1 MGQQMQRVRLRE
13 NLTQF
18 EAAAKVGMH
27 GNQWAKYERGEKS
40 LPLRYVQALE
50 STFKIAFDLAA
61 PKPTKGP
68 THPPEYYKGMLE
80 AGRRLSAQG
89 QMIVEEAMDGLTAA
103 AMVPA
108 TPSAGRLPAATGA
121 VAVRQAQAKAPRVRH
136 RSG

>member
-1 MGQQMQRVRLRE
+1 MQRVRLRE

-50 STFKIAFDLAA
+50 STFKITFDLAA

-68 THPPEYYKGMLE
+68 QHPPEYYKGMLE
-80 AGRRLSAQG
+80 AGRRLSAAG
-89 QMIVEEAMDGLTAA
+89 QQIVEEAMDGLTAS
-103 AMVPA
+103 VV
-108 TPSAGRLPAATGA
+108 TPSVGRLTAASGA
-121 VAVRQAQAKAPRVRH
+121 VSARQAQKAPRVRH